1 MPRPA
6 ATRAQNQ
13 PAMKDDCGLRLQP
26 IRRGG
31 RRQRTRPR
39 RSDRRASRLLAE
51 ESGEHERNDR
61 DAEQEVALAGGAEV
75 LDRFL
80 CSPAGRVVD
89 DELTDP
95 EHETRHRVGHALDE
109 LAECQRDCSGGDT
122 GDRAHPQG
130 ADCDGCCVLTVST
143 MPSAPV
149 EGTIWQRRW
158 LS

>member
-1 MPRPA
+1 MTAVAP
-6 ATRAQNQ
+6 
-13 PAMKDDCGLRLQP
+13 QP

-39 RSDRRASRLLAE
+39 RSDRRLRLLAE

-95 EHETRHRVGHALDE
+95 EHETRIVSDTPSME

-122 GDRAHPQG
+122 GDRFHSPG
-130 ADCDGCCVLTVST
+130 SRLRRVLRTHGVHHAVSL
-143 MPSAPV
+143 PV

>member
-1 MPRPA
+1 MTAGCGCSPSAEEAEGKEPA
-6 ATRAQNQ
+6 HAEAI
-13 PAMKDDCGLRLQP
+13 AALQ
-26 IRRGG
+26 
-31 RRQRTRPR
+31 
-39 RSDRRASRLLAE
+39 RLLAE

-122 GDRAHPQG
+122 GDRAHPPG
-130 ADCDGCCVLTVST
+130 SRLRRVLRTHGVHHAVS
-143 MPSAPV
+143 PV